1 VFIVLKNIMI
11 YLLNIQKKQN
21 NMETDSFYNRGRSD
35 CLQKLPANPTGAGV
49 NNPQEHINYRDGYNF
64 TREIVKIIN

>member
-1 VFIVLKNIMI
+1 
-11 YLLNIQKKQN
+11 
-21 NMETDSFYNRGRSD
+21 METDSFYNRGRSD